1 MSGKPVVAVVGPTA
15 SGKSDFALHL
25 AVNLDSH
32 CAILNADS
40 MQLYRGLDIG
50 TAKTPVEQRRGV
62 PHLLFDVLEVHEE
75 ASVASYQK
83 QARDVLSGRRAL
95 GQQLIAVGGSGLYVR
110 ALLDRLDFPGTDPA
124 VRAGLVARAE
134 LEGTAAM
141 YEELRR
147 LDADAAAVIHPNNER
162 RILRALEVIS
172 ITGRPFS
179 ATLPKLEYHF
189 TPTVQFALDWD
200 LDDLD
205 SRISARTRHMFA
217 GGILEETHSLLA
229 EGRKFGRTA
238 ARATGYAEA
247 LAVVAGSMT
256 VEDAVDRVALAT
268 RQLARRQLK
277 WFRRD
282 PRIIWLPPGPA
293 SEQKALR
300 IIEQAASGRPQRG

>member
-50 TAKTPVEQRRGV
+50 TAKTPVAQRRGV

-83 QARDVLSGRRAL
+83 QARDVLSERRAS
-95 GQQLIAVGGSGLYVR
+95 GQQVIAVGGSGLYVR

-124 VRAGLVARAE
+124 VRARLVARAE

-200 LDDLD
+200 LGDLD
-205 SRISARTRHMFA
+205 SRISTRTRHMFA
-217 GGILEETHSLLA
+217 GGIVEETQSLLA

-247 LAVVAGSMT
+247 LAVVAGNMT
-256 VEDAVDRVALAT
+256 VEDAVEKVALAT

-282 PRIIWLPPGPA
+282 PRIIWLQPGLA

>member
-50 TAKTPVEQRRGV
+50 TAKTPVAQRRGV